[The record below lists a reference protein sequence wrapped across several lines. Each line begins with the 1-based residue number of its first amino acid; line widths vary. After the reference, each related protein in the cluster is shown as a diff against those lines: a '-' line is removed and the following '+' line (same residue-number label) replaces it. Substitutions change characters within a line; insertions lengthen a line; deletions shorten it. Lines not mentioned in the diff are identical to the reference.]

1 MKCLMLT
8 DKPNWAYHSIA
19 QNLVKYN
26 TDDSVQL
33 SYTHIKGNAKHIKNI
48 HSKYDRILVMGWQN
62 YKLVDFLPK
71 KHTLIGIHGHHA
83 WDDRKTQPDK
93 DIAPPK
99 QLVDFLNQFAKV
111 NTVSRKLDRI
121 FKKAGLKKL
130 TYTANGVDSELFVPQ
145 PSGNKD
151 FTVGYSG
158 SSAHDWR
165 KGVTEFMKPAA
176 KKAGVKLK
184 VAMLATKNHVALEE
198 MPTFYQAL
206 DAYLCASSSEGFSL
220 SVLEAASCGLPIIS
234 TRVGGCE
241 DLIEDKSNGFLVDR
255 NVDEI
260 ADRLRLLKDDV
271 ERRNQI
277 GENMRKTVEDQYCW
291 SRRTQDWVDF
301 CKGEA

>member
-8 DKPNWAYHSIA
+8 DKRHWAYESIGK
-19 QNLVKYN
+19 NLVKYN
-26 TDDSVQL
+26 TDNSVEL
-33 SYTHIKGNAKHIKNI
+33 SYTHIKGNVENI
-48 HSKYDRILVMGWQN
+48 RKIYTKYDRVLVMGWQN

-83 WDDRKTQPDK
+83 WDNRKTQPDR
-93 DIAPPK
+93 DVTPPK
-99 QLVDFLNQFAKV
+99 ELVDFLNQFIRV

-121 FKKAGLKKL
+121 FRKAGVEKL
-130 TYTANGVDSELFVPQ
+130 IYTANGVDSKLFIPR
-145 PSGNKD
+145 PSGNKE

-184 VAMLATKNHVALEE
+184 VAMLATEHHITLEE
-198 MPTFYQAL
+198 MPAFYQAL
-206 DAYLCASSSEGFSL
+206 DGYLCASSSEGFSL
-220 SVLEAASCGLPIIS
+220 SVLEAASCGLPIVS

-241 DLIEDKSNGFLVDR
+241 DLIDDKVNGFLVDR
-255 NVDEI
+255 NVDAI
-260 ADRLRLLKDDV
+260 ADRLRLLKDNVD
-271 ERRNQI
+271 RRKEI
-277 GENMRKTVEDQYCW
+277 GEAMRKTIEDKYCW
-291 SRRTQDWVDF
+291 SKRTQDWIDF